1 MKMSNNINK
10 NKKIVKLSIILI
22 AIISCMIMIPYISGC
37 SVYRIIKE
45 SYMGG
50 EEESLELPE
59 TEIDEAE
66 IKEIGKGDIDIK
78 KSYDIEGEINLV
90 DESARDPFRPFYLQD
105 EEEEEKNVLKLESIY
120 TKDGIE
126 YAEISL
132 NDYSYKLK
140 EGDPL
145 SDSYLV
151 QVINSNSVV
160 LLKGDDIL
168 NIFMDE
174 IIYD

>member
-1 MKMSNNINK
+1 MEMSNNINK
-10 NKKIVKLSIILI
+10 NKKIVKLLIILI
-22 AIISCMIMIPYISGC
+22 VIISCMVMVPYISGC

-45 SYMGG
+45 SYIG

-90 DESARDPFRPFYLQD
+90 DESARDPFKPFYLQD

-132 NDYSYKLK
+132 NDYPYKLK

>member
-1 MKMSNNINK
+1 MEMSNNINK
-10 NKKIVKLSIILI
+10 SKKIVKLVVILI
-22 AIISCMIMIPYISGC
+22 VIISCMVMVPYISGC

-45 SYMGG
+45 SYMG

-59 TEIDEAE
+59 IEIDEME

-90 DESARDPFRPFYLQD
+90 DESARDPFKPFYLQD

-132 NDYSYKLK
+132 NDYPYKLK

>member
-1 MKMSNNINK
+1 MEMSNNINK
-10 NKKIVKLSIILI
+10 SKKIVKLVVILI
-22 AIISCMIMIPYISGC
+22 VIISCMAMVPYISGC

-45 SYMGG
+45 SYIG

-59 TEIDEAE
+59 TEVDEAE

-90 DESARDPFRPFYLQD
+90 DESARDPFKPFYLQD

-132 NDYSYKLK
+132 NDYPYKLK
-140 EGDPL
+140 EGEPL

>member
-1 MKMSNNINK
+1 MVM
-10 NKKIVKLSIILI
+10 V
-22 AIISCMIMIPYISGC
+22 PYISGC

-90 DESARDPFRPFYLQD
+90 DESARDPFKPFYLQD

>member
-1 MKMSNNINK
+1 MEMSNNINK
-10 NKKIVKLSIILI
+10 SKKIVKLVVILI
-22 AIISCMIMIPYISGC
+22 VIISCMVMVPYISGC

-45 SYMGG
+45 SYIG

-90 DESARDPFRPFYLQD
+90 DESARDPFKPFYLQD

-132 NDYSYKLK
+132 NDYPYKLK

>member
-1 MKMSNNINK
+1 MSNNINK
-10 NKKIVKLSIILI
+10 SKKIVKLVVILI
-22 AIISCMIMIPYISGC
+22 VIISCMVMVPYISGC

-45 SYMGG
+45 SYIG

-90 DESARDPFRPFYLQD
+90 DESARDPFKPFYLQD

-132 NDYSYKLK
+132 NDYPYKLK

>member
-1 MKMSNNINK
+1 MKMSNDINK
-10 NKKIVKLSIILI
+10 SKKIVKLLIILI
-22 AIISCMIMIPYISGC
+22 AIISCMVMVFYISGC
-37 SVYRIIKE
+37 SVYSIIKE
-45 SYMGG
+45 SYMV
-50 EEESLELPE
+50 EEENLELPE
-59 TEIDEAE
+59 IEIDEME
-66 IKEIGKGDIDIK
+66 IKEIGKGDVDIK

-90 DESARDPFRPFYLQD
+90 DESVRDPFKPFYIQG
-105 EEEEEKNVLKLESIY
+105 EEEEVKNVLRLESIY
-120 TKDGIE
+120 TKDGVE

-132 NDYSYKLK
+132 NNYPYKLK

-151 QVINSNSVV
+151 QAINSNSVV

>member
-1 MKMSNNINK
+1 MNNNINK
-10 NKKIVKLSIILI
+10 NKKIVRLSIILI
-22 AIISCMIMIPYISGC
+22 AIISCMVMVPYISGC

-105 EEEEEKNVLKLESIY
+105 DEEEEKNVLKLESIY